1 MNLTSTNKNMKRRKL
16 LIVTGVAVVASAA
29 GLGALYRAAHE
40 EDTVVA
46 VLRRR
51 LGPLKYQDSDLMR
64 FSREYL
70 VFRAN
75 YRTQLRRLATVA
87 GLYRLAT
94 PYPLLSMGSSLA
106 RLENNIVSNFL
117 LATDFF
123 DNGADLDRPL
133 QYTGLRDPYR
143 RPCRRIFVS

>member
-1 MNLTSTNKNMKRRKL
+1 MKPTSTSTKRRKL
-16 LIVTGVAVVASAA
+16 LIGGGVAVAVSAA
-29 GLGALYRAAHE
+29 GLGALYGGARE
-40 EDTVVA
+40 EDTIEA

-51 LGPLKYQDSDLMR
+51 LGPLKYQDSDIKR

-70 VFRAN
+70 VFRAS
-75 YRTQLRRLATVA
+75 YQKELRQLATVA
-87 GLYRLAT
+87 GLYRVVT
-94 PYPLLSMGSSLA
+94 PYPLLSIGSSLV

-123 DNGADLDRPL
+123 DNGADPDRPL
-133 QYTGLRDPYR
+133 LYTGLHDPYR